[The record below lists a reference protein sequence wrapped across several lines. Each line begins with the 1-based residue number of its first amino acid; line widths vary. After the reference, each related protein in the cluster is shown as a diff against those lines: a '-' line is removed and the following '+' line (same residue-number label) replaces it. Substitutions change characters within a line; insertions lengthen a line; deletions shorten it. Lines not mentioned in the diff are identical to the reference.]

1 MLESEEALVP
11 LAHVVRPV
19 VNRGA
24 VGGRSQHHVEH
35 DLGHVYLLT
44 SREWLFLSR
53 LVVAMFWTRDDSS
66 DFFLLKKAVTRFCRL
81 NYSHASLER

>member
-44 SREWLFLSR
+44 SRELLFLSR
-53 LVVAMFWTRDDSS
+53 LVITMFLDS
-66 DFFLLKKAVTRFCRL
+66 R
-81 NYSHASLER
+81 